1 MMRRRLLLCLPLLAF
16 LVLAGFLFRGLH
28 RDPQALPS
36 ALVGQPFPAFSLPGV
51 KDDQLFSRQDLLGR
65 PALVNVWGTWCLACR
80 EEHPVLNQ
88 LKAQG
93 VVIHGINY
101 KDDNASARR
110 WLAEFH
116 DPYQLD
122 LRDDAG
128 RLGLDLGVYGAP
140 ETFLIDAQG
149 VVRYRHVGVVDQRV
163 WAEELGP
170 RYHALVA
177 AP

>member
-36 ALVGQPFPAFSLPGV
+36 ALMGQPFPAFSLPGV

-65 PALVNVWGTWCLACR
+65 PALVNVWGTWCVACR

>member
-36 ALVGQPFPAFSLPGV
+36 ALVGQPFPSFSLPGV

-65 PALVNVWGTWCLACR
+65 PALVNVWGTWCVACR

>member
-1 MMRRRLLLCLPLLAF
+1 MRRRLLLCLPLLAF

-36 ALVGQPFPAFSLPGV
+36 ALMGQPFPAFSLPGV

-65 PALVNVWGTWCLACR
+65 PALVNVWGTWCVACR

>member
-51 KDDQLFSRQDLLGR
+51 KDDQLFSHQDLLGR
-65 PALVNVWGTWCLACR
+65 PALVNVWGTWCVACR

>member
-16 LVLAGFLFRGLH
+16 LVLTGFLFRGLH

-65 PALVNVWGTWCLACR
+65 PALVNVWGTWCVACR

>member
-1 MMRRRLLLCLPLLAF
+1 MRRRLLLCLPLLAF

-65 PALVNVWGTWCLACR
+65 PALVNVWGTWCVACR
-80 EEHPVLNQ
+80 EEHLVLNQ
-88 LKAQG
+88 LKVQG

>member
-1 MMRRRLLLCLPLLAF
+1 MRRRLLLCLPLLAF
-16 LVLAGFLFRGLH
+16 LVLAGFLYRGLY
-28 RDPQALPS
+28 RDPQVLPS

-51 KDDQLFSRQDLLGR
+51 LDEQLISRQDLLGR
-65 PALVNVWGTWCLACR
+65 PALVNVWGTWCVACR
-80 EEHPVLNQ
+80 EEHPLLNR

-93 VVIHGINY
+93 VVIHGVNY

-116 DPYQLD
+116 DPYRLD
-122 LRDDAG
+122 IRDDEG

-149 VVRYRHVGVVDQRV
+149 IVRYRHVGVVDQRV
-163 WAEELGP
+163 WDEELGP
-170 RYHALVA
+170 RYRALVA

>member
-1 MMRRRLLLCLPLLAF
+1 MRRRLLLCLPLLAF
-16 LVLAGFLFRGLH
+16 LVLTGFLFRGLH

-65 PALVNVWGTWCLACR
+65 PALVNVWGTWCVACR

>member
-65 PALVNVWGTWCLACR
+65 PALVNVWGTWCVACR

>member
-65 PALVNVWGTWCLACR
+65 PALVNVWGTWCVACH

>member
-1 MMRRRLLLCLPLLAF
+1 MRRRLLLCLPLLAF
-16 LVLAGFLFRGLH
+16 LVLAGFLYRGLY
-28 RDPQALPS
+28 RDPQVLPS

-51 KDDQLFSRQDLLGR
+51 LDERLFSRQDLLGR
-65 PALVNVWGTWCLACR
+65 PALVNVWGTWCVACR
-80 EEHPVLNQ
+80 EEHPVLNR

-93 VVIHGINY
+93 VVIHGVNY

-122 LRDDAG
+122 IRDDEG
-128 RLGLDLGVYGAP
+128 RLGMDLGVYGAP

-149 VVRYRHVGVVDQRV
+149 IVRYRHVGVVDQRV
-163 WAEELGP
+163 WDDELGP
-170 RYHALVA
+170 RYRALVA

>member
-1 MMRRRLLLCLPLLAF
+1 MRRRLLLCLPLLAF
-16 LVLAGFLFRGLH
+16 LVLAGFLYRGLY
-28 RDPQALPS
+28 RDPQVLPS
-36 ALVGQPFPAFSLPGV
+36 ALVGQPFPAFSQPGV
-51 KDDQLFSRQDLLGR
+51 VDERLFSRQDLLGR
-65 PALVNVWGTWCLACR
+65 PALVNVWGTWCVACR
-80 EEHPVLNQ
+80 EEHPLLNR

-93 VVIHGINY
+93 VVIHGVNY

-122 LRDDAG
+122 IRDDEG

-149 VVRYRHVGVVDQRV
+149 IVRYRHVGVVDQRV
-163 WAEELGP
+163 WDEELGP
-170 RYHALVA
+170 RYRALVA

>member
-1 MMRRRLLLCLPLLAF
+1 MRRRLLPCLPLLAF
-16 LVLAGFLFRGLH
+16 LLLASVLYRGLH
-28 RDPQALPS
+28 RDPQVLPS

-51 KDDQLFSRQDLLGR
+51 ADERLLTRQDLLGR
-65 PALVNVWGTWCLACR
+65 PALVNVWGTWCVACR
-80 EEHPVLNQ
+80 EEHPLLNR

-93 VVIHGINY
+93 VVIHGVNY

-122 LRDDAG
+122 IRDDDG
-128 RLGLDLGVYGAP
+128 RLGVDLGVYGAP

-149 VVRYRHVGVVDQRV
+149 VVRYRHVGVIDQRV
-163 WAEELGP
+163 WADELGP
-170 RYHALVA
+170 RYRALGVA
-177 AP
+177 P

>member
-1 MMRRRLLLCLPLLAF
+1 MRRRLLLCLPLLAF

-65 PALVNVWGTWCLACR
+65 PALVNVWGTWCVACR

-110 WLAEFH
+110 WLAELH

-149 VVRYRHVGVVDQRV
+149 VVRYRHVGVVDRRV
-163 WAEELGP
+163 WDEELGP

-177 AP
+177 GP

>member
-1 MMRRRLLLCLPLLAF
+1 MRRRLLLCLPLLAF
-16 LVLAGFLFRGLH
+16 LVLAGFLYRGLY
-28 RDPQALPS
+28 RDPQVLPS

-51 KDDQLFSRQDLLGR
+51 LDERLFSRQDLLGR
-65 PALVNVWGTWCLACR
+65 PALVNVWGTWCVACR
-80 EEHPVLNQ
+80 EEHPLLNR

-93 VVIHGINY
+93 VVIHGVNY

-122 LRDDAG
+122 IRDDEG

-149 VVRYRHVGVVDQRV
+149 IVRYRHVGVVDQRV
-163 WAEELGP
+163 WDEELGP
-170 RYHALVA
+170 RYRALVA

>member
-1 MMRRRLLLCLPLLAF
+1 MRRRLLLCLPLLAF
-16 LVLAGFLFRGLH
+16 LVLAGFLFRGLY

-51 KDDQLFSRQDLLGR
+51 QDDRLFTRQDLLGR
-65 PALVNVWGTWCLACR
+65 RRWSMSGHLVRACR
-80 EEHPVLNQ
+80 DEHPLLTR
-88 LKAQG
+88 LKAEG

-122 LRDDAG
+122 IRDDEG

-140 ETFLIDAQG
+140 ETFLVDARG
-149 VVRYRHVGVVDQRV
+149 VVRYRHVGVIDQRV
-163 WAEELGP
+163 WDADLGP
-170 RYHALVA
+170 RYRALVA
-177 AP
+177 TP

>member
-1 MMRRRLLLCLPLLAF
+1 MRRRLLLCLPLLAF
-16 LVLAGFLFRGLH
+16 LVLAGFLYRGLY
-28 RDPQALPS
+28 RDPQVLPS
-36 ALVGQPFPAFSLPGV
+36 ALVGQPFPAFSLPSV
-51 KDDQLFSRQDLLGR
+51 LDERLFSRQDLLGR
-65 PALVNVWGTWCLACR
+65 PALVNVWGTWCVACR
-80 EEHPVLNQ
+80 EEHPVLNR

-93 VVIHGINY
+93 VVIHGVNY

-122 LRDDAG
+122 IRDDEG

-149 VVRYRHVGVVDQRV
+149 IVRYRHVGVVDQRV
-163 WAEELGP
+163 WDEELGP
-170 RYHALVA
+170 RYRALVA